1 MAIHPADAPFTLLE
15 PYRYHAVYD
24 GREFRV
30 GSNVLD
36 ATVKLLPRDEDSE
49 PESLTV
55 RPEQLESWTRDWITF
70 RWRGEP
76 FVYRG
81 HESGLTVGDY
91 LGEDREFAKRH
102 CRFPDSEN
110 SPAYLPSA
118 ELTDHEQHSVDVF
131 ETRAAEAR
139 AIEAL
144 GPLGPRTVDGHTI
157 TRIYIYKGE
166 EFEPFERDGLW
177 LKCRYLGSN
186 YFVWMHWI
194 LEVED
199 GPGGRIGY
207 VRRRPSTLEPLIDKV
222 LG

>member
-1 MAIHPADAPFTLLE
+1 MAIHPADAPFELLE
-15 PYRYHAVYD
+15 PYRYHAVYN
-24 GREFRV
+24 GREYRV
-30 GSNVLD
+30 TGGELD
-36 ATVKLLPRDEDSE
+36 ATVKILPADDELDPE
-49 PESLTV
+49 PQTV
-55 RPEQLESWTRDWITF
+55 QAEQLESWTRDWITF

-81 HESGLTVGDY
+81 HKDGLAVGDY
-91 LGEDREFAKRH
+91 LGSDREFARRH
-102 CRFPDSEN
+102 CRFPGSPN

-118 ELTDHEQHSVDVF
+118 ELTDHEQHSVDVL
-131 ETRAAEAR
+131 EIRAAEAR

-157 TRIYIYKGE
+157 TRIYLYKGE

-194 LEVED
+194 LEVEER
-199 GPGGRIGY
+199 PNGRIGY
-207 VRRRPSTLEPLIDKV
+207 VRQRPSKLEPLIDKI
-222 LG
+222 LD